1 MNNCIM
7 SIDIWTM
14 HQYPK
19 EYPKISIKDLDGIN
33 FWIYMVIIMD
43 TTKLRILP
51 EYIKL
56 ISEIDEF
63 KGKWQVL
70 SSLAPDRLALLKR
83 VATIE
88 SVGSSTRIE
97 GANLTDSEVERLLS
111 GLSTTSFRSRDEE
124 EVAGYAEA
132 MELVFES
139 YSQIPTDENHIR
151 QLHQVLLGHSSKDA
165 RHRGEYKKFP
175 NHVEAFTKDGGSL
188 GIIFETASPFDTPY
202 MMAELI
208 EWFNKEWE
216 RRGFHPLLLIA
227 IFLVNFLAIHPFQ
240 DGNGRLSRIV
250 TTLLLMKSGYSHV
263 PYSSL
268 ERVIED
274 NKDQYYL
281 ALRRAQSTL
290 YGDNG
295 KLSAWVLFFLESL
308 REQVSVLESKIE
320 TEKVI
325 DQLPPLSQ
333 EIVRIA
339 RQHGKVMVRDA
350 LRITGA
356 NRNTIKAHIAKL
368 VRKGQLK
375 MIGRGKG
382 TWYKLP

>member
-1 MNNCIM
+1 M
-7 SIDIWTM
+7 D
-14 HQYPK
+14 
-19 EYPKISIKDLDGIN
+19 
-33 FWIYMVIIMD
+33 IIMD
-43 TTKLRILP
+43 TPKLQILP

-97 GANLTDSEVERLLS
+97 GARLTDSEVERLLS

-132 MELVFES
+132 MELIFES
-139 YSQIPTDENHIR
+139 YSKIQIDANHIK
-151 QLHQVLLGHSSKDA
+151 QLHQVLLKHSSKDA

-175 NHVEAFTKDGGSL
+175 NHVEAFAEDGRSL
-188 GIIFETASPFDTPY
+188 GIIFETASPFDTPF

-208 EWFNKEWE
+208 EWFNKEWK
-216 RRGFHPLLLIA
+216 RREFHPFLLIA

-240 DGNGRLSRIV
+240 DGNGRLSRIF
-250 TTLLLMKSGYSHV
+250 TTITLLKSGYSYV

-290 YGDNG
+290 YTDNG
-295 KLSAWVLFFLESL
+295 KLNDWILFFLESL
-308 REQVSVLESKIE
+308 IKQVSVLESKIK
-320 TEKVI
+320 TENVI
-325 DQLPPLSQ
+325 AQLPPLSQ
-333 EIVRIA
+333 EIVQIA
-339 RQHGKVMVRDA
+339 KQHGKVMVRDA
-350 LRITGA
+350 QRITGA

-368 VRKGQLK
+368 VRRGRLK
-375 MIGRGKG
+375 MVGRGKG

>member
-1 MNNCIM
+1 MTSSYA
-7 SIDIWTM
+7 SI
-14 HQYPK
+14 PK
-19 EYPKISIKDLDGIN
+19 KISIIIHKNLDIGI
-33 FWIYMVIIMD
+33 FWIYMDTIMD
-43 TTKLRILP
+43 TPKFYILP
-51 EYIKL
+51 EHIKL

-63 KGKWQVL
+63 KGRWQAL
-70 SSLAPDRLALLKR
+70 SGLAPDRLALLKR

-97 GANLTDSEVERLLS
+97 GARLTDSEVERLLS

-132 MELVFES
+132 MELIFES
-139 YSQIPTDENHIR
+139 YDKIQLDETHIK
-151 QLHQVLLGHSSKDA
+151 QLHQVLLRHSSKDA
-165 RHRGEYKKFP
+165 RHRGEYKKSP
-175 NHVEAFTKDGGSL
+175 NNVEAFAEDGRSL
-188 GIIFETASPFDTPY
+188 GVIFETASPFDTPF

-208 EWFNKEWE
+208 EWFNREWGKRE
-216 RRGFHPLLLIA
+216 FHPLLLIA
-227 IFLVNFLAIHPFQ
+227 IFLVNFLALHPFQ
-240 DGNGRLSRIV
+240 DGNGRLSRIF
-250 TTLLLMKSGYSHV
+250 TTLILLKSGYSYV

-290 YGDNG
+290 YTDNE
-295 KLSAWVLFFLESL
+295 KLNDWILFFLESI
-308 REQVSVLESKIE
+308 RKQVSVLESKIE

-325 DQLPPLSQ
+325 AQLPPLSQ
-333 EIVRIA
+333 EIVQIA
-339 RQHGKVMVRDA
+339 RQHGKVMIRDA
-350 LRITGA
+350 QRIIGA
-356 NRNTIKAHIAKL
+356 NRNTIKAHIAEL

-375 MIGRGKG
+375 MVGKGKG